1 LQRAALALSAGVIGA
16 GFLFPHRKSQRSR
29 EYNDM
34 KRRDF
39 NRIALGISL
48 CPMLENFVRAQA
60 TGQTETFA
68 QAPTK
73 NGVTEM
79 STNDP
84 MAAVRQYI
92 DAFNK
97 GDVKTMAATF
107 AVPGSI
113 LDGMAP
119 HVWQGPTATQDWYRD
134 VLVEGKQHGASDY
147 FVTLGEPLHNNVT
160 GDSAYVVV
168 PATMTFKVQGKQ
180 VTQSGAVFT
189 VALRKLAE
197 SWRIAAWAWAKGTPR

>member
-1 LQRAALALSAGVIGA
+1 
-16 GFLFPHRKSQRSR
+16 
-29 EYNDM
+29 M

-39 NRIALGISL
+39 NRLVLGIGLSPIL
-48 CPMLENFVRAQA
+48 ANRAIAQA
-60 TGQTETFA
+60 AE
-68 QAPTK
+68 P
-73 NGVTEM
+73 
-79 STNDP
+79 SPNDP
-84 MAAVRQYI
+84 MAAVRKYI
-92 DAFNK
+92 DAFNR
-97 GDVKTMAATF
+97 GDAAAMAATF
-107 AVPGSI
+107 AIPGSI

-119 HVWQGPTATQDWYRD
+119 HVWQGPTAAQDWYRD

-189 VALRKLAE
+189 VALRKLPE
-197 SWRIAAWAWAKGTPR
+197 GWRIAAWAWAKGASR